1 MSEPIPFDEHAE
13 RLKIRSSP
21 KPVTRINRKVVMVGA
36 GLGVL
41 ALFAAMSIALKSPT
55 ATDPDARRELYNT
68 TNTRTPE
75 GLTTLPASYSDI
87 APIEDRIARLGPPLS
102 GDLGATMLQAERELG
117 IEPEYVTRF
126 EGDFRPNPADEAERA
141 RRMREAALA
150 DEAARAPVFFQLQS
164 ETGGQTV
171 ADKRPAYRDP
181 ALDLG
186 SELLALA
193 ALPRGAS
200 SAFGAPADTNLQSR
214 KLAFASDGPDSDIYN
229 AHRVED
235 PASPFQ
241 VMAGTLIPA
250 SLVTGINSDLP
261 GTIIAQVTQPVFD
274 TVTGQHLLIP
284 QGSRLIGRYQSEVSF
299 GQDRALVTWDRIIF
313 PDGSSIVISAPGAD
327 AQGYAGLS
335 DRTDHHWGRVF
346 AAAGLATIL
355 GIGAELGSDGDGDI
369 ERAIRRGTTDTINQA
384 GQRVVDRNLGI
395 QPTIRVRP
403 GWPVRVVVT
412 RDLILRSHSQ
422 GAAR

>member
-21 KPVTRINRKVVMVGA
+21 KPVTRINRKVLMVGA

-41 ALFAAMSIALKSPT
+41 ALFAAASIALKPPT
-55 ATDPDARRELYNT
+55 ASGPPGQELYNI
-68 TNTRTPE
+68 TNTRKPE
-75 GLTTLPASYSDI
+75 GLSTLPASYD
-87 APIEDRIARLGPPLS
+87 AMPKLGPPLS
-102 GDLGATMLQAERELG
+102 GDLGSTMLAAERELG

-126 EGDFRPNPADEAERA
+126 EDDFKPNPADEAARA
-141 RRMREAALA
+141 RRMRDAAMA
-150 DEAARAPVFFQLQS
+150 EEAARAPVFFRLQS
-164 ETGGQTV
+164 ETGDTALAQRGDTSARSS
-171 ADKRPAYRDP
+171 AD
-181 ALDLG
+181 LT

-193 ALPRGAS
+193 AIPQGTP
-200 SAFGAPADTNLQSR
+200 SAFGATDPNLQDR
-214 KLAFASDGPDSDIYN
+214 KLAFADEAASADVYN
-229 AHRVED
+229 EYGVQDAV
-235 PASPFQ
+235 SPYQ

-261 GTIIAQVTQPVFD
+261 GTIVAQVTQPVYD
-274 TVTGQHLLIP
+274 TVTGQYLLIP

-327 AQGYAGLS
+327 VQGYAGLS

-369 ERAIRRGTTDTINQA
+369 ERAIRRGTTDTVNEA
-384 GQRVVDRNLGI
+384 GQRVVDKQLGI

-412 RDLILRSHSQ
+412 RDLILRAHPQ
-422 GAAR
+422 GARP